1 MKKDTKNL
9 NDKLKRSEEERLKMK
24 DFEKRCQ
31 LLEQTLKSK
40 NPNAVVVTSDPAK
53 VYETD
58 ETK

>member
-40 NPNAVVVTSDPAK
+40 NPNAVVLTSDLAK
-53 VYETD
+53 GHETD

>member
-1 MKKDTKNL
+1 M

-40 NPNAVVVTSDPAK
+40 NPNAVVVTSDLAK
-53 VYETD
+53 GHETD